1 MTHMIKKTILLSALL
16 LTSLAYA
23 KITDYTLLTTSV
35 AAHSDVVE
43 KSNAIILK
51 GINVDRILAEDGVKI
66 NFSTDSKLPITFT
79 GLNGSK
85 LDDALDTYV
94 NGVIT
99 VQKNI
104 FDSGVVD
111 YKVKAEKDRKKAL
124 TLEYKST
131 YEQVTQEL
139 LNTVNNI
146 KRLNV
151 LVNDLYQTIGVAKKS
166 IKDIKLRFTSG
177 VGTVMDVR
185 QAQLLLLDLEAEY
198 QSLKRERKINLIMLS
213 DEFGIAEDQIDK
225 IQSQVTS
232 LVGVLYKQQQVIE
245 NVINNAITYQRS
257 TQIIN
262 LEKSAL
268 NNEIKSLRA
277 QDWPQLRASITSVVY
292 DIQNGFDEHEVYG
305 GVDLTL
311 PLFDSGLSNVKKRSI
326 SYKIK
331 IQGDLMLAL
340 KSEKS
345 KDFNELVKRYQK
357 LQVERSNSS
366 KKEKNL
372 AEKLEQIKLRLA
384 VVEDGLLSKLQT
396 QLQLA
401 SVRRIL
407 TSYPYSLNTMNID
420 YWSLNEQLLEKITP

>member
-1 MTHMIKKTILLSALL
+1 M
-16 LTSLAYA
+16 
-23 KITDYTLLTTSV
+23 
-35 AAHSDVVE
+35 
-43 KSNAIILK
+43 
-51 GINVDRILAEDGVKI
+51 AEDGVKI

-213 DEFGIAEDQIDK
+213 NGIIDH
-225 IQSQVTS
+225 I
-232 LVGVLYKQQQVIE
+232 LYDLLLLIK
-245 NVINNAITYQRS
+245 NPYQ
-257 TQIIN
+257 TCN
-262 LEKSAL
+262 L
-268 NNEIKSLRA
+268 
-277 QDWPQLRASITSVVY
+277 
-292 DIQNGFDEHEVYG
+292 
-305 GVDLTL
+305 
-311 PLFDSGLSNVKKRSI
+311 
-326 SYKIK
+326 
-331 IQGDLMLAL
+331 
-340 KSEKS
+340 
-345 KDFNELVKRYQK
+345 
-357 LQVERSNSS
+357 
-366 KKEKNL
+366 
-372 AEKLEQIKLRLA
+372 
-384 VVEDGLLSKLQT
+384 
-396 QLQLA
+396 
-401 SVRRIL
+401 
-407 TSYPYSLNTMNID
+407 
-420 YWSLNEQLLEKITP
+420 